1 MKYKVFLLMICL
13 MFLSACNATYNIE
26 INKNNS
32 SNETITING
41 INNYYNKNE
50 INDVIKD
57 IFPSL
62 SNVTYNINNNN
73 LIINRINSKF
83 YDLDGNYTIDKEFGK
98 LKIDLNK
105 ISFKPDYDKCI
116 FLFSDGGDYDE
127 NGKKIVSNDKIEI
140 NLTIPFKIKTSN
152 ADKINNNTYTWT
164 YDIKQCNKEL
174 YIEFYKSKV
183 STYILLFIGLIIVT
197 ICVIVIKRRKL
208 EQF

>member
-1 MKYKVFLLMICL
+1 MKTKLVLMCL
-13 MFLSACNATYNIE
+13 MLLILTGCNAKYTLTINDDKSSKEKLIIADYEKYYDDSLIPEIINDTFNYSKDVSYYSNKYLTIE
-26 INKNNS
+26 RNMKEYVNLYNNS
-32 SNETITING
+32 Q
-41 INNYYNKNE
+41 
-50 INDVIKD
+50 IKKY
-57 IFPSL
+57 FG
-62 SNVTYNINNNN
+62 NVNI
-73 LIINRINSKF
+73 S
-83 YDLDGNYTIDKEFGK
+83 E
-98 LKIDLNK
+98 NK
-105 ISFKPDYDKCI
+105 ISFEPDYDKCI